1 MNGQSRDQAS
11 DSSDG
16 SPGEPAF
23 SQSSASALHQRYM
36 SFKSRET
43 VEDQSHQKAT
53 QKLPPAGSIVLA
65 VYETESEFRAGI
77 LSIHEVVETDT
88 ADSGCEFRNSPFT
101 GSRYYSPSCL
111 LTVAE
116 LQLEADHQPG
126 QSLQWAKKIRLSG
139 TSILFL
145 ESLACVLRSEHL
157 PACRPALKRLQV
169 ITNMLNLSRDDSTL
183 FMS

>member
-23 SQSSASALHQRYM
+23 SQSTASSLHQRYM

-43 VEDQSHQKAT
+43 VGDQSDQKAT

-77 LSIHEVVETDT
+77 LLIHEVVETDT
-88 ADSGCEFRNSPFT
+88 ADSGCEFRNGPWT
-101 GSRYYSPSCL
+101 GSRYYSPSSL

-116 LQLEADHQPG
+116 LQQ
-126 QSLQWAKKIRLSG
+126 R
-139 TSILFL
+139 TSTWTVTAMGKENQIVRYGILFL
-145 ESLACVLRSEHL
+145 KAWPVFCGASIYQLAPR
-157 PACRPALKRLQV
+157 
-169 ITNMLNLSRDDSTL
+169 
-183 FMS
+183 